1 MAQSQTIIES
11 LCHSEFNLVPCNW
24 DGSDARP
31 SSSFLA
37 RLAAECRWRGR
48 DKRLFRRFAN
58 FLQQAGDFT
67 RCAGEPHFFRD
78 LGFETMQALKL
89 GIDRLQFFHPP

>member
-11 LCHSEFNLVPCNW
+11 LCHSEFNIVPGNW

-31 SSSFLA
+31 SLA
-37 RLAAECRWRGR
+37 SYPLAAECRSHGR
-48 DKRLFRRFAN
+48 DSQLFRGFAN

-67 RCAGEPHFFRD
+67 RCAGEPYLFGD

-89 GIDRLQFFHPP
+89 GIYRLEFFHPV